1 MLELPCRA
9 GGRFS
14 AARRCGQLRE
24 CEVVSAASNPML
36 AASTLLE
43 AVQAPPE
50 FWTKVR
56 FAQLDMEQNRADRRF
71 QHSTC
76 SLVLFF
82 VSSSQE
88 ATAEGR
94 EKPERRGTHLISMI
108 LSSPLLL
115 EQDAPIV
122 ETLVDGPFSVVS
134 INHYFIFILI
144 FIK

>member
-1 MLELPCRA
+1 
-9 GGRFS
+9 
-14 AARRCGQLRE
+14 
-24 CEVVSAASNPML
+24 ML

-56 FAQLDMEQNRADRRF
+56 FAQLDMEQNRADRSF

-122 ETLVDGPFSVVS
+122 ETWWMVRSRLYQSIKQAYQRNDSELHIITSTLVYRSQLDEICVS
-134 INHYFIFILI
+134 PRIPNSPNLN
-144 FIK
+144 